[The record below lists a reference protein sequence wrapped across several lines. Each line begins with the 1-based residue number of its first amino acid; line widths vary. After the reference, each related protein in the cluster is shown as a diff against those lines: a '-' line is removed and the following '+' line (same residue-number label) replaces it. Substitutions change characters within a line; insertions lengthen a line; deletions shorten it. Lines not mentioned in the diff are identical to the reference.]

1 MVLVLHSARFPHLWI
16 ELSLRRSLRAQ
27 LPHHRQQQQPG
38 YRFQLRCHQSIL
50 KKLNKR
56 RRCPREGCA
65 ILSLSLSFVRTLSVW
80 GREASHA
87 QNFGLR
93 AKHTKNCFP
102 VDRLP
107 GRFKLLDVFLQHVHS
122 SRVLVNWQD
131 YNRTLLETRT
141 V

>member
-1 MVLVLHSARFPHLWI
+1 MVLVLHSACFPHLWI

-50 KKLNKR
+50 KKFYK
-56 RRCPREGCA
+56 RRCPREGCS

-93 AKHTKNCFP
+93 AKHTKT
-102 VDRLP
+102 VSLWLP
-107 GRFKLLDVFLQHVHS
+107 GRFKLVDVCLQHVHS

>member
-1 MVLVLHSARFPHLWI
+1 MVLVLHSACFPHLWI

-50 KKLNKR
+50 KKFKQTKMSSGRLLDS
-56 RRCPREGCA
+56 
-65 ILSLSLSFVRTLSVW
+65 LSLSLSFVRTLSVW

-93 AKHTKNCFP
+93 AKHTKT
-102 VDRLP
+102 VSLWLP
-107 GRFKLLDVFLQHVHS
+107 GRFKLLDVCLQHVHS
-122 SRVLVNWQD
+122 SRDLVNWQD